1 MPKQFELSLMD
12 KKILR
17 ELQKKGRITFAE
29 LANRVGLST
38 SPCLERVKKMEL
50 LI

>member
-29 LANRVGLST
+29 LAPINGR
-38 SPCLERVKKMEL
+38 
-50 LI
+50 